1 MPLHSPPPPPTS
13 AAGMT
18 LIGAWKNLV
27 LVVVLVLE
35 SKGFY
40 FTVNYRVIADLSRS
54 FSCPILREN
63 WMHGMHD
70 IQLTWKGECL
80 AKACYVT
87 SATFTSFQPQPPTG
101 ILSSLSWA
109 VCMCF
114 SFTRIPRLL
123 QVLVGK
129 FLFYYPYFYTTIVLR
144 QFMTIL
150 KALKLFKDGSM
161 KIKIRLLQTLI
172 FRQQIVFISF

>member
-1 MPLHSPPPPPTS
+1 MPLLSPPPPPTS

-18 LIGAWKNLV
+18 LIGALV

-70 IQLTWKGECL
+70 IQLT
-80 AKACYVT
+80 
-87 SATFTSFQPQPPTG
+87 
-101 ILSSLSWA
+101 
-109 VCMCF
+109 
-114 SFTRIPRLL
+114 
-123 QVLVGK
+123 
-129 FLFYYPYFYTTIVLR
+129 
-144 QFMTIL
+144 
-150 KALKLFKDGSM
+150 
-161 KIKIRLLQTLI
+161 
-172 FRQQIVFISF
+172 